1 MSKSNKYP
9 IDHTLISPNAIKV
22 VTKLQQKG
30 YEAYLVGGCIRD
42 ILLNKSP
49 KDFDVVTS
57 AHPEQVKHVF
67 RNCRLIGRR
76 FRLAHILFGREII
89 EVATFRSNANHK
101 NKAKSDEGRVLQ
113 DNQYGTSLK
122 DDAIRRDFTIN
133 ALCYDPVKKK
143 IFDFTSGLKDID
155 KGQIKILGK
164 PEERYKEDP
173 VRMLRAIRFKA
184 KLGFKIEKHTFNAID
199 ECRDTLYSVPPARLF
214 DESLKMFQTGHAL
227 ESFNELN
234 NHDMLGYFY
243 PIYEGNYDVQDELV
257 LQCLAN
263 TDARIKKGMSVN
275 SAFLIAVFL
284 WHSVQKNTAKILKK
298 GKTPP
303 TVATQQA
310 ATMILAKQCQ
320 QLAIP
325 RRLTNVMR
333 DIWGLQYR
341 LENYQGKKAKHLLEH
356 PRFRAGYDFLCLR
369 SQVGEISDAK
379 CLWWT
384 DYQKQHP
391 VERKPYYKKHY

>member
-1 MSKSNKYP
+1 VSKSNKYP

-199 ECRDTLYSVPPARLF
+199 ECRDTLYCVPPARLF

-227 ESFNELN
+227 ESFN
-234 NHDMLGYFY
+234 
-243 PIYEGNYDVQDELV
+243 
-257 LQCLAN
+257 
-263 TDARIKKGMSVN
+263 
-275 SAFLIAVFL
+275 
-284 WHSVQKNTAKILKK
+284 
-298 GKTPP
+298 
-303 TVATQQA
+303 
-310 ATMILAKQCQ
+310 
-320 QLAIP
+320 
-325 RRLTNVMR
+325 
-333 DIWGLQYR
+333 
-341 LENYQGKKAKHLLEH
+341 
-356 PRFRAGYDFLCLR
+356 
-369 SQVGEISDAK
+369 
-379 CLWWT
+379 
-384 DYQKQHP
+384 
-391 VERKPYYKKHY
+391 